1 MNSVF
6 AKVSY
11 LNQDLYNSV
20 KKDAD
25 SKFGAE
31 SSYVKNLWTL
41 KEYKKRGGKVKYSGE
56 KPSKNKV
63 SKQIEGEIDIA
74 SEIYDLVDEFESL
87 AMAAE
92 KKTLNKPFRT
102 PGGPKKF
109 SVYVKNDKG
118 NVVKVNFGQPGME
131 IKRDN
136 PERRKSFRARHKCE
150 NPGPRWKARYWSC
163 KMWSSKP
170 VSSIASENENEWD
183 GETLWEQE
191 DLIKDNPN
199 LSTAEEIDCEC
210 YCENCSS

>member
-25 SKFGAE
+25 SKFGND

-41 KEYKKRGGKVKYSGE
+41 KEYKKRGGKVKYSGD
-56 KPSKNKV
+56 KPTKNKI

-109 SVYVKNDKG
+109 GVYVKNKNGNIVLVRFGDK
-118 NVVKVNFGQPGME
+118 NME

-136 PERRKSFRARHKCE
+136 PERRKSFRARHKCDE
-150 NPGPRWKARYWSC
+150 KKDKTKPSYWSC

-170 VSSIASENENEWD
+170 VSDIA
-183 GETLWEQE
+183 
-191 DLIKDNPN
+191 K
-199 LSTAEEIDCEC
+199 
-210 YCENCSS
+210 